1 MLAVVIGDD
10 QSREGVREEGGE
22 GGEAMQPPHGVGRG
36 GAGAGGVGAGGEGVL
51 VRRHAEAREEEAIAE
66 LAREFFM

>member
-1 MLAVVIGDD
+1 
-10 QSREGVREEGGE
+10 
-22 GGEAMQPPHGVGRG
+22 MQPPHGVGRG